1 MSLLNK
7 KRERKSD
14 PYIITI
20 GKIHSENSIDY
31 YYISDS
37 LHQGGNNKIKIALNE
52 SSQKEPNPDSPTVLK
67 KIIIDQPKEVIP
79 KQTSQNFAPK
89 VEPIKIP
96 ETAKWFNPEEIQE
109 IEKISLPEFFN
120 GKYPSKTP
128 EIYKKYRNFIIDLY
142 RQNPSIYLTATTCR
156 RYLSGDVNGIMHLHN
171 FLEKWGLINF
181 KLDPKYKPNNNFAP
195 KALNYKSPIY
205 IDSSSFLIEKDNNS
219 GSNIIGNNNIIITN
233 KGKELRTLYPI
244 NKISENIFRSFL
256 IGNKNINMNMNMN
269 NNQNIINNNMN
280 INSNNNINNNINNIN
295 DNINKNGVNKISRI
309 NFLLK
314 NYRPKCD
321 LCERLCSMDWYITK
335 GNDFSQL
342 FEQIKEQQ
350 ENNNLN
356 INSNNNLN
364 NLDNTNN
371 KNEENNNENKNNNN
385 NSNFIISISNQN
397 SNVNLKEKEK
407 ELPKNF
413 KSILICED
421 CYNHSEDT
429 FPEGLKKEDFEISS
443 IYNIFIKDKLN
454 TKISAK
460 LEEDKWKE
468 EETQR
473 LLDAFEKNAE
483 NNTNTNDINWE
494 EISNYVNN
502 KNSNSNSN
510 EENENIIEL
519 NKKTKEDCIMH
530 ILQLPIKENYSFK
543 VIPEKENQKL
553 FDNIKY
559 NNGSWN
565 NIPGLTDFNN
575 PMTGIIELFSIFFKK
590 YLEDDYIKEKEKEKE
605 YEKDVIIEESK
616 ATKMNKIKK
625 KIYEK
630 YKNINKEE
638 NINLKEEMSLDEEND
653 EKEAQK
659 KIIETLLFTQ
669 MKTLE
674 LKLNHFNKFEKNLN
688 FKRNQMKLMENQL
701 VQERIKIMIKN
712 EQLKEQIENSAMNV
726 DLDED
731 I

>member
-1 MSLLNK
+1 MSFLNK
-7 KRERKSD
+7 KRERKSE
-14 PYIITI
+14 PLIITI
-20 GKIHSENSIDY
+20 GKLQTENSIEY

-37 LHQGGNNKIKIALNE
+37 LHQGGNKIKIALNE
-52 SSQKEPNPDSPTVLK
+52 SSPPEQKNTDSPNSPTVLQKITIEQPHEILPK
-67 KIIIDQPKEVIP
+67 KNN
-79 KQTSQNFAPK
+79 TQNFAPK

-96 ETAKWFNPEEIQE
+96 ETASWFNLEEIHE
-109 IEKISLPEFFN
+109 IEKTSLPEFFN

-142 RQNPSIYLTATTCR
+142 RQNPSIYLTATACR
-156 RYLSGDVNGIMHLHN
+156 RYLSGDVNGIMHLHD
-171 FLEKWGLINF
+171 FLQKWGLINF

-219 GSNIIGNNNIIITN
+219 SSNVIGNNNIIITN
-233 KGKELRTLYPI
+233 QGKELRTLYPI
-244 NKISENIFRSFL
+244 NKISENVFRSFL
-256 IGNKNINMNMNMN
+256 IGNKNINNVN
-269 NNQNIINNNMN
+269 NNQNIINNNN
-280 INSNNNINNNINNIN
+280 VNNNINANNTNNNINT
-295 DNINKNGVNKISRI
+295 NGVNKISRI

-321 LCERLCSMDWYITK
+321 LCEKLCSMDWYITK

-342 FEQIKEQQ
+342 FEQIKEQ
-350 ENNNLN
+350 ENN
-356 INSNNNLN
+356 INNSNNNNLN
-364 NLDNTNN
+364 NENN
-371 KNEENNNENKNNNN
+371 NINIEENNNNENKNQNN
-385 NSNFIISISNQN
+385 NSNFIISISNNN
-397 SNVNLKEKEK
+397 STKFDKEKDK
-407 ELPKNF
+407 ELSNNY

-421 CYNHSEDT
+421 CYNHAEET

-454 TKISAK
+454 QKISTK
-460 LEEDKWKE
+460 LEEEKWKE
-468 EETQR
+468 EETQK
-473 LLDAFEKNAE
+473 LLDAFEKYGD
-483 NNTNTNDINWE
+483 TNDINWE
-494 EISNYVNN
+494 EILNYVNN
-502 KNSNSNSN
+502 TTSDPNSN
-510 EENENIIEL
+510 NENDNNKNEVIEL

-553 FDNIKY
+553 FDNIKF

-575 PMTGIIELFSIFFKK
+575 PMTGMIDLFSIFFKK

-605 YEKDVIIEESK
+605 YEKDIIIEESK

-630 YKNINKEE
+630 YKNSGIESNSKNVEIDL
-638 NINLKEEMSLDEEND
+638 NEEND
-653 EKEAQK
+653 EKEVQK
-659 KIIETLLFTQ
+659 KIVETLLFTQ

-674 LKLNHFNKFEKNLN
+674 LKLNHFNKFDKNLN
-688 FKRNQMKLMENQL
+688 FKKNQLKLMENQV

-712 EQLKEQIENSAMNV
+712 EQLKEQMENSAMNV

>member
-1 MSLLNK
+1 MSFLNK
-7 KRERKSD
+7 KRERKSE
-14 PYIITI
+14 PLIITI
-20 GKIHSENSIDY
+20 GKLQTENSIEY

-37 LHQGGNNKIKIALNE
+37 LHQGGNKIKIALNE
-52 SSQKEPNPDSPTVLK
+52 SSPPEQKNTDSPNSPTVLQKITIEQPHETLPK
-67 KIIIDQPKEVIP
+67 KNN
-79 KQTSQNFAPK
+79 TQNFVPK

-96 ETAKWFNPEEIQE
+96 ETASWFNLEEIHE
-109 IEKISLPEFFN
+109 IEKTSLPEFFN

-142 RQNPSIYLTATTCR
+142 RQNPSIYLTATACR
-156 RYLSGDVNGIMHLHN
+156 RYLSGDVNGIMHLHD
-171 FLEKWGLINF
+171 FLQKWGLINF

-219 GSNIIGNNNIIITN
+219 SSNVIGNNNIIITN
-233 KGKELRTLYPI
+233 QGKELRTLYPI
-244 NKISENIFRSFL
+244 NKISENVFRSFL
-256 IGNKNINMNMNMN
+256 IGNKNINNVNNSQNM
-269 NNQNIINNNMN
+269 INNSNV
-280 INSNNNINNNINNIN
+280 NNNINVNNTNNNINT
-295 DNINKNGVNKISRI
+295 NGVNKISRI

-321 LCERLCSMDWYITK
+321 LCEKLCSMDWYITK

-342 FEQIKEQQ
+342 FEQIKEQ
-350 ENNNLN
+350 ENN
-356 INSNNNLN
+356 INNSNNNNLN
-364 NLDNTNN
+364 NENN
-371 KNEENNNENKNNNN
+371 NINIEENNNNENKNQNN
-385 NSNFIISISNQN
+385 NSNFIISISNNN
-397 SNVNLKEKEK
+397 STKFDKEKDK
-407 ELPKNF
+407 EMSNNY

-421 CYNHSEDT
+421 CYNHAEET

-454 TKISAK
+454 QKISTK
-460 LEEDKWKE
+460 LEEEKWKE
-468 EETQR
+468 EETQK
-473 LLDAFEKNAE
+473 LLDAFEKYGD
-483 NNTNTNDINWE
+483 TNDINWE
-494 EISNYVNN
+494 EILNYVNN
-502 KNSNSNSN
+502 TTSDPNSN
-510 EENENIIEL
+510 NENDNNKNEVIEL

-553 FDNIKY
+553 FDNIKF

-575 PMTGIIELFSIFFKK
+575 PMTGMIDLFSIFFKK

-605 YEKDVIIEESK
+605 YEKDIIIEESK

-630 YKNINKEE
+630 YKNTGIESNSKNEE
-638 NINLKEEMSLDEEND
+638 IDLNEEND
-653 EKEAQK
+653 EKEVQK
-659 KIIETLLFTQ
+659 KIVETLLFTQ

-674 LKLNHFNKFEKNLN
+674 LKLNHFNKFDKNLN
-688 FKRNQMKLMENQL
+688 FKKNQLKLMSC
-701 VQERIKIMIKN
+701 IHKT
-712 EQLKEQIENSAMNV
+712 LKPY
-726 DLDED
+726 
-731 I
+731 